1 VCTSIF
7 LGDIIIRP
15 RLYHTFSFESIAFI
29 ILANL
34 CCYITSE
41 ATNPNNQLM
50 ISFYVNG
57 SFSGIGVILL
67 AVCSAIKTNREL
79 STLRILVYIFSE
91 IFFGEAL
98 YFVANGILAL

>member
-1 VCTSIF
+1 M
-7 LGDIIIRP
+7 IRT
-15 RLYHTFSFESIAFI
+15 RLYNIFSFESTVFI

-34 CCYITSE
+34 CCYITSQ
-41 ATNPNNQLM
+41 ATNQDNQLM

-67 AVCSAIKTNREL
+67 AICSAIRANKEL
-79 STLRILVYIFSE
+79 STFRIIVYIFSE